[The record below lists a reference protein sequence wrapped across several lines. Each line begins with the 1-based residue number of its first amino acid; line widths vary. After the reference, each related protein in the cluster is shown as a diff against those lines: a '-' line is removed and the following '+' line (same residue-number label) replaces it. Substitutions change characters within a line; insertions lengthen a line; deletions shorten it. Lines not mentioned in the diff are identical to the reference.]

1 MQNTQQLN
9 HQFALDNAL
18 HFSTGPNGTVMINVQ
33 TPSAQAMICTYGAQV
48 LSYKTNDAEQDLL
61 FLSPQ
66 SAYGD
71 GKAIRG
77 GVPICWPWFGLD
89 NPNQGCP
96 PHGFAR
102 NQLWH
107 VVETKQLEDGK
118 VAITLKLMT
127 TDFSQQFWPF
137 AFELQFSIVIGET
150 LKMMLTTRNCDKRS
164 YVISQA
170 LHTYFNVGDISSVQL
185 RGLSNHHY
193 LDKTLNFESRQQL
206 GDITFGAET
215 DRVYLQTPEK
225 LFIEDAAYS
234 RKIQIISKGSKTT
247 VVWNPWDNVV
257 ILKDM
262 LSNAYQHFVC
272 VETANTADD
281 KVTLAPD
288 QSHTLSA
295 EYCLLAAR

>member
-1 MQNTQQLN
+1 MQNIQQLN
-9 HQFALDNAL
+9 QQFALDDVL
-18 HFSTGPNGTVMINVQ
+18 HFSTGPNGTVMIDVK
-33 TPSAQAMICTYGAQV
+33 TSSAQARICTYGAQV
-48 LSYKTNDAEQDLL
+48 LSYKTHDTEQDLL

-102 NQLWH
+102 NQPWQ
-107 VVETKQLEDGK
+107 VTQTNVLEDGK
-118 VAITLKLMT
+118 VAITLQLMT
-127 TDFSQQFWPF
+127 TDFSQQFWPY
-137 AFELQFSIVIGET
+137 AFELQFTIVVGDT
-150 LKMMLTTRNCDKRS
+150 LKMMLTTRNCDTRS

-185 RGLSNHHY
+185 RGLDNLHY
-193 LDKTLNFESRQQL
+193 LDKTLDFESRQQL

-215 DRVYLQTPEK
+215 DRVYLQSPGQ
-225 LFIEDAAYS
+225 LLIEDGAFA
-234 RKIQIISKGSKTT
+234 RKIQITSEGSKTT

-262 LSNAYQHFVC
+262 LTNAYQHFVC

-295 EYCLLAAR
+295 EYRLLAAI